1 MSGANGQSV
10 LIAMTVYNAAAN
22 LDAQLRSIAAQDH
35 RDWTLIVSDDGS
47 QDGSAEIAQRFAQ
60 RAGARRVIVRQG
72 PQEGFAENFLS
83 IVRDGWEPG
92 LSLAFSDHDD
102 VWFPDRLSRGLRA
115 LAGVGADTPALY
127 CSRTIITDAALRPLR
142 LSPPRPRAP
151 SFRNALAQNIAA
163 GNTILANPAAARLLH
178 QAASRRPKIVSH
190 DWWAYQIVTGAGGT
204 ILHDDAP
211 TVLYRQHA
219 ANQIGANDSARARMR
234 RIGMILSGVY
244 RRWNDVNL
252 AALTSASD
260 LLTAENRDLVER
272 FTAIRSGTR
281 GLRCMTALRKLRLY
295 RQTRAST
302 AALYAAALFNR
313 L

>member
-60 RAGARRVIVRQG
+60 KAGARRVIVRQG

-142 LSPPRPRAP
+142 LSTPRPRAP

-178 QAASRRPKIVSH
+178 EAASRRPKIVSH

-211 TVLYRQHA
+211 TVLYRQHT

>member
-1 MSGANGQSV
+1 MSGANEQSV
-10 LIAMTVYNAAAN
+10 LIAMTVCNAAAN

-35 RDWTLIVSDDGS
+35 ENWTLIVSDDGS
-47 QDGSAEIAQRFAQ
+47 QDGSTGIAQRFAQ
-60 RAGARRVIVRQG
+60 KAGTRRVIVRQG
-72 PQEGFAENFLS
+72 PQEGFAENFLT

-92 LSLAFSDHDD
+92 HCLAFSDHDD

-115 LAGVGADTPALY
+115 LAGMGDMPALY
-127 CSRTIITDAALRPLR
+127 CSRTVITDAALRPLR

-151 SFRNALAQNIAA
+151 SFQNALAQNIAA

-178 QAASRRPKIVSH
+178 EAASRKPRIVSH

-244 RRWNDVNL
+244 RRWNDINL

-260 LLTAENRDLVER
+260 LMTTENRDLVER
-272 FTAIRSGTR
+272 FTAIRAGTR
-281 GLRCMTALRKLRLY
+281 GLRSMTALRKLRLY

>member
-1 MSGANGQSV
+1 
-10 LIAMTVYNAAAN
+10 MTVYNAAAN

-142 LSPPRPRAP
+142 LSTPRPRAP

-178 QAASRRPKIVSH
+178 EAASRRPKIVSH

>member
-1 MSGANGQSV
+1 MSGANEQPV
-10 LIAMTVYNAAAN
+10 LIAMTVCNAAAN

-35 RDWTLIVSDDGS
+35 ENWTLIVSDDGS
-47 QDGSAEIAQRFAQ
+47 QDGSAGIAQRFAQ
-60 RAGARRVIVRQG
+60 KVGARRVIVRQG
-72 PQEGFAENFLS
+72 PQEGFAENFLT
-83 IVRDGWEPG
+83 IVRDFWQPG
-92 LSLAFSDHDD
+92 LYLAFSDHDD

-115 LAGVGADTPALY
+115 LAGTGDTPALY
-127 CSRTIITDAALRPLR
+127 CSRTIITDATLRPLR

-151 SFRNALAQNIAA
+151 SFQNALAQNIAA

-178 QAASRRPKIVSH
+178 EAACRKPRIVSH

-244 RRWNDVNL
+244 RRWNDINL
-252 AALTSASD
+252 AALASAAD

-272 FTAIRSGTR
+272 FAAIRSRTR
-281 GLRCMTALRKLRLY
+281 GLRSMIALRKLRLY
-295 RQTRAST
+295 RQTPAST
-302 AALYAAALFNR
+302 AALYIAALFNR

>member
-1 MSGANGQSV
+1 MSGANEQSV
-10 LIAMTVYNAAAN
+10 LIAMTVCNAAAN

-35 RDWTLIVSDDGS
+35 ENWTLIVSDDGS
-47 QDGSAEIAQRFAQ
+47 QDGSTGIAQRFAQ
-60 RAGARRVIVRQG
+60 KAGTRRVIVRQR
-72 PQEGFAENFLS
+72 PQYGFAEYFLT

-92 LSLAFSDHDD
+92 HCLAFSDHDD

-115 LAGVGADTPALY
+115 LAGMGDMPALY
-127 CSRTIITDAALRPLR
+127 CSRTVITDAALRPLR

-151 SFRNALAQNIAA
+151 SFQNALAQNIAA

-178 QAASRRPKIVSH
+178 EAASRKPRIVSH

-244 RRWNDVNL
+244 RRWNDINL
-252 AALTSASD
+252 AALASAAD
-260 LLTAENRDLVER
+260 LLTADNRVLVER
-272 FTAIRSGTR
+272 FAAIRSRTR
-281 GLRCMTALRKLRLY
+281 GLRSMTALRKLRLY

-302 AALYAAALFNR
+302 AALYIAALFNR

>member
-1 MSGANGQSV
+1 VSGANGQSV

-211 TVLYRQHA
+211 TLLYRQHA

>member
-35 RDWTLIVSDDGS
+35 ENWTLIVSDDGS
-47 QDGSAEIAQRFAQ
+47 QDGSTGIAQRFAQ
-60 RAGARRVIVRQG
+60 KAGTRRVIVRQG
-72 PQEGFAENFLS
+72 PQEGFAENFLT

-92 LSLAFSDHDD
+92 HCLAFSDHDD

-115 LAGVGADTPALY
+115 LAGMGDMPALY
-127 CSRTIITDAALRPLR
+127 CSRTVITDAALRPLR
-142 LSPPRPRAP
+142 LSTPRPRAP

-178 QAASRRPKIVSH
+178 EAASRRPKIVSH

-219 ANQIGANDSARARMR
+219 ANQIGANDSARARLR

-244 RRWNDVNL
+244 RRWNDINL
-252 AALTSASD
+252 AALASAAD
-260 LLTAENRDLVER
+260 LLTADNRVLVER
-272 FTAIRSGTR
+272 FAAIRSRTR
-281 GLRCMTALRKLRLY
+281 GLRSMTALRKLRLY

-302 AALYAAALFNR
+302 AAFYIAALFNR

>member
-1 MSGANGQSV
+1 MSGASGQSV

-35 RDWTLIVSDDGS
+35 RDWTLTISDDGS

-60 RAGARRVIVRQG
+60 KAGARHVIVRQG

-83 IVRDGWEPG
+83 IVRDSWEPG
-92 LSLAFSDHDD
+92 LFLAFSDHDD

-115 LAGVGADTPALY
+115 LAGVGDTPALY

-211 TVLYRQHA
+211 TLLYRQHA

>member
-35 RDWTLIVSDDGS
+35 RDWILTISDDGS

-92 LSLAFSDHDD
+92 LFLAFSDHDD

-115 LAGVGADTPALY
+115 LAGMGDMPALY
-127 CSRTIITDAALRPLR
+127 CSRTVITDAALRPLR

-151 SFRNALAQNIAA
+151 SFQNALAQNIAA
-163 GNTILANPAAARLLH
+163 GNTILANPAAAGLLH
-178 QAASRRPKIVSH
+178 KAASRRPKIVSH

-244 RRWNDVNL
+244 RRWNDINL

-260 LLTAENRDLVER
+260 LMTTENRDLVER
-272 FTAIRSGTR
+272 FTAIRAGTR
-281 GLRCMTALRKLRLY
+281 GLRSMTALRNLRLY

>member
-1 MSGANGQSV
+1 MSGANEQSV
-10 LIAMTVYNAAAN
+10 LIAMTVCNAAAN

-47 QDGSAEIAQRFAQ
+47 QDGSTGIAQRFAQ
-60 RAGARRVIVRQG
+60 KAGTRRVIVRQG
-72 PQEGFAENFLS
+72 PQEGFAENFLT

-92 LSLAFSDHDD
+92 HCLAFSDHDD

-115 LAGVGADTPALY
+115 LAGMGDMPALY
-127 CSRTIITDAALRPLR
+127 CSRTVITDAALRPLR

-151 SFRNALAQNIAA
+151 SFQNALAQNIAA

-178 QAASRRPKIVSH
+178 EAASRKPRIVSH

-244 RRWNDVNL
+244 RRWNDINL

-260 LLTAENRDLVER
+260 LMTTENRDLVER
-272 FTAIRSGTR
+272 FTAIRAGTR
-281 GLRCMTALRKLRLY
+281 GLRSMTALRNLRLY

>member
-1 MSGANGQSV
+1 MSGANEQSV
-10 LIAMTVYNAAAN
+10 LIAMTVCNAAAN

-35 RDWTLIVSDDGS
+35 ENWTLIVSDDGS
-47 QDGSAEIAQRFAQ
+47 QDGSTGIAQRFAQ
-60 RAGARRVIVRQG
+60 KAGTRRVIVRQG
-72 PQEGFAENFLS
+72 PQEGFAENFLT

-92 LSLAFSDHDD
+92 HCLAFSDHDD

-115 LAGVGADTPALY
+115 LAGMGDMPALY
-127 CSRTIITDAALRPLR
+127 CSRTVITDAALRPLR

-151 SFRNALAQNIAA
+151 SFQNALAQNIAA
-163 GNTILANPAAARLLH
+163 GNTILANPAAAGLLH
-178 QAASRRPKIVSH
+178 KAASRRPKIVSH

-244 RRWNDVNL
+244 RRWNDINL

-260 LLTAENRDLVER
+260 LMTTENRDLVER
-272 FTAIRSGTR
+272 FTAIRAGTR
-281 GLRCMTALRKLRLY
+281 GLRSMTALRNLRLY

>member
-1 MSGANGQSV
+1 MSGANEQSV
-10 LIAMTVYNAAAN
+10 LIAMTVCNAAAN

-35 RDWTLIVSDDGS
+35 ENWTLIVSDDGS
-47 QDGSAEIAQRFAQ
+47 QDGSTGIAQRFAQ
-60 RAGARRVIVRQG
+60 KAGTRRVIVRQG
-72 PQEGFAENFLS
+72 PQEGFAENFLT

-92 LSLAFSDHDD
+92 HCLAFSDHDD

-115 LAGVGADTPALY
+115 LAGMGDMPALY
-127 CSRTIITDAALRPLR
+127 CSRTVITDAALRPLR

-151 SFRNALAQNIAA
+151 SFQNALAQNIAA

-178 QAASRRPKIVSH
+178 EAASRKPRIVSH

-244 RRWNDVNL
+244 RRWNDINL

-260 LLTAENRDLVER
+260 LMTTENRDLVER
-272 FTAIRSGTR
+272 FTAIRAGTR
-281 GLRCMTALRKLRLY
+281 GLRSMTALRNLRLY

>member
-1 MSGANGQSV
+1 VSGANEQPV
-10 LIAMTVYNAAAN
+10 LIAMTVCNAAAN

-35 RDWTLIVSDDGS
+35 ENWTLIVSDDGS
-47 QDGSAEIAQRFAQ
+47 QDGSAGIAQRFAQ
-60 RAGARRVIVRQG
+60 KVGARRVIVRQG
-72 PQEGFAENFLS
+72 PQQGFAENFLT
-83 IVRDGWEPG
+83 IVRDFWEPG
-92 LSLAFSDHDD
+92 HCLAFSDHDD

-115 LAGVGADTPALY
+115 LAGVSADSPALY

-178 QAASRRPKIVSH
+178 EAACRKPRIVSH

-252 AALTSASD
+252 SALASAAD

-272 FTAIRSGTR
+272 FAAIRSRTR
-281 GLRCMTALRKLRLY
+281 GLRSMIALRKLRLY
-295 RQTRAST
+295 RQTPAST
-302 AALYAAALFNR
+302 AALYLAALFNR

>member
-1 MSGANGQSV
+1 VSGANEQPV

-60 RAGARRVIVRQG
+60 KAGARRVIVRQG

-211 TVLYRQHA
+211 TLLYRQHT
-219 ANQIGANDSARARMR
+219 ANQLGANDSARARMR

>member
-1 MSGANGQSV
+1 MSGANEQPV
-10 LIAMTVYNAAAN
+10 LIAMTVCNAAAN

-35 RDWTLIVSDDGS
+35 ENWTLIVSDDGS
-47 QDGSAEIAQRFAQ
+47 QDGSAGIAQRFAQ
-60 RAGARRVIVRQG
+60 KAGARRVIVRQG
-72 PQEGFAENFLS
+72 PQEGFAENFLT
-83 IVRDGWEPG
+83 IVRNGWQPG
-92 LSLAFSDHDD
+92 HCLAFSDHDD

-115 LAGVGADTPALY
+115 LAGMGDMAALY
-127 CSRTIITDAALRPLR
+127 CSRTVITDAALRPLR

-151 SFRNALAQNIAA
+151 SFQNALAQNIAA

-178 QAASRRPKIVSH
+178 EAACRKPRIVSH

-219 ANQIGANDSARARMR
+219 ANQIGANDSARARLR

-244 RRWNDVNL
+244 RRWNDLNL
-252 AALTSASD
+252 SALASAAD

-272 FTAIRSGTR
+272 FAAIRSRTR
-281 GLRCMTALRKLRLY
+281 GLRSMIALRKLRLY
-295 RQTRAST
+295 RQTSAST
-302 AALYAAALFNR
+302 AALYIAALFNR

>member
-1 MSGANGQSV
+1 VSGANEQPV
-10 LIAMTVYNAAAN
+10 LIAMTVCNAAAN

-35 RDWTLIVSDDGS
+35 ENWTLIVSDDGS
-47 QDGSAEIAQRFAQ
+47 QDGSAGIAQRFAQ
-60 RAGARRVIVRQG
+60 KVGARRVIARQG
-72 PQEGFAENFLS
+72 PQEGFAENFLT

-92 LSLAFSDHDD
+92 HCLAFSDHDD

-115 LAGVGADTPALY
+115 LAGMGDMPALY

-151 SFRNALAQNIAA
+151 SFQNALAQNIAA

-178 QAASRRPKIVSH
+178 EAACRKPRIVSH

-252 AALTSASD
+252 AALASAAD

-272 FTAIRSGTR
+272 FAAIRSRTR
-281 GLRCMTALRKLRLY
+281 GLRSMIALRKLRLY
-295 RQTRAST
+295 RQTPAST
-302 AALYAAALFNR
+302 AALYIAALLNR

>member
-1 MSGANGQSV
+1 
-10 LIAMTVYNAAAN
+10 
-22 LDAQLRSIAAQDH
+22 
-35 RDWTLIVSDDGS
+35 
-47 QDGSAEIAQRFAQ
+47 
-60 RAGARRVIVRQG
+60 
-72 PQEGFAENFLS
+72 ENFLS

-252 AALTSASD
+252 AALTSAND

>member
-60 RAGARRVIVRQG
+60 KAGARRAIVRQG

-244 RRWNDVNL
+244 RRWNDINL

-260 LLTAENRDLVER
+260 LLTADNRVLVER
-272 FTAIRSGTR
+272 FAAIRSRTR
-281 GLRCMTALRKLRLY
+281 GLRSMTALRKLRLY

-302 AALYAAALFNR
+302 AALYIAALFNR